1 MAFAVSVPFKSKLVL
16 SSLSVTVAVKP
27 LAKLQMIHILRIDT
41 GELVLQSL
49 HSWMRMLRGSGFSKQ
64 EVQQLCDD
72 AKNLLDQAHASNDD
86 AAKRQKSA
94 LDSVRQIQDEINSI
108 FSEK

>member
-1 MAFAVSVPFKSKLVL
+1 MNYLQNLIKISKQNNVN
-16 SSLSVTVAVKP
+16 
-27 LAKLQMIHILRIDT
+27 ILRIDT

-86 AAKRQKSA
+86 VAKRQKSA